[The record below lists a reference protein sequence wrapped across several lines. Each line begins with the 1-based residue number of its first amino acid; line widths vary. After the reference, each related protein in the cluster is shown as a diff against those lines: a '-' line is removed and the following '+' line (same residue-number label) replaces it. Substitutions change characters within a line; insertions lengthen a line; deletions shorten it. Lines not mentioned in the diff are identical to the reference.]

1 MVAPARITDRQIADS
16 PIGDCPIAA
25 RSAVGPHFP
34 NWWRLGQLGRALRFL
49 GCVLVAGLALGAVG
63 VGAAPPPAAQSETDD
78 AKAVAELAK
87 KHFQKKNYDMAA
99 RLYVRAYEMSQ
110 RPNLLFNAARAREH
124 LGDRTEAI
132 RLYRQYVA
140 VETNVAGRE
149 EGRARMEALREKTGD
164 KMGDKT
170 PASDST
176 GSDSEGGGDKAAKGK
191 SAGKDKTAA
200 KDRDKDQESSK
211 REPMPEA
218 IPSSGLHLNKTVPFD
233 KSGLVH
239 IGAKLGP
246 LTVNEVVIH
255 NMPSPSEVADSLKND
270 PNDNSRPKFS
280 LGISN
285 KSNTKFDIKATVRL
299 ETSDGSVLYSCD
311 RSDSVDRRA
320 DNDHTTMCGMFTSIK
335 TRQWPKIAQLRV
347 TISAT
352 VD

>member
-1 MVAPARITDRQIADS
+1 MFAS
-16 PIGDCPIAA
+16 
-25 RSAVGPHFP
+25 F
-34 NWWRLGQLGRALRFL
+34 
-49 GCVLVAGLALGAVG
+49 ALGSAAVG
-63 VGAAPPPAAQSETDD
+63 VAPPAQAQSETDD

-110 RPNLLFNAARAREH
+110 RPNLLFNAARAREQQ
-124 LGDRTEAI
+124 GDRAEAI

-149 EGRARMEALREKTGD
+149 EGRARMEALRD

-170 PASDST
+170 PASDSAA
-176 GSDSEGGGDKAAKGK
+176 SDSEAGGDKAAKGK
-191 SAGKDKTAA
+191 SVGKDKTAA
-200 KDRDKDQESSK
+200 KDRDKDQESAK
-211 REPMPEA
+211 REPVPEA
-218 IPSSGLHLNKTVPFD
+218 IPSGGLHLNKTVPFD

-255 NMPSPSEVADSLKND
+255 NMPSPSEVADSLKSD
-270 PNDNSRPKFS
+270 PNDNSRPKFA

-299 ETSDGSVLYSCD
+299 ETSDGSVLYSCE

-320 DNDHTTMCGMFTSIK
+320 DNDHTNMCGLFTSIK

-352 VD
+352 PD